1 MTEDWNR
8 EKSLLLDRITELEDQ
23 GKSGKSCQTCLH
35 HDVCQRAEQM
45 TGNWWWEPENFNQ
58 FSKDIREFLGDK
70 CPHYREEETE
80 DEE

>member
-1 MTEDWNR
+1 MT
-8 EKSLLLDRITELEDQ
+8 
-23 GKSGKSCQTCLH
+23 KSCQTCLH

-70 CPHYREEETE
+70 CPHYREEEKE
-80 DEE
+80 L